1 MEPITTLILTA
12 LAFGGKEMASEAI
25 KDSYRR
31 LKELLVQRFT
41 GNEEAIISLKLFEE
55 DQSKGQE
62 RLLEALS
69 QSNVKAD
76 AEIIAAA
83 QGLISHI
90 NPQQA
95 ASGKYNTQITGN
107 VKGFVQGD
115 NASVTMNFSDER

>member
-1 MEPITTLILTA
+1 MEPITTLTLTA
-12 LAFGGKEMASEAI
+12 LAFGGKEMASEAV

-31 LKELLVQRFT
+31 LKDLLVRRFT

-62 RLLEALS
+62 RLLETLS

-83 QGLISHI
+83 QRLISHI

-107 VKGFVQGD
+107 VQGFIQGD
-115 NASVTMNFSDER
+115 NAAVTMNFSDER